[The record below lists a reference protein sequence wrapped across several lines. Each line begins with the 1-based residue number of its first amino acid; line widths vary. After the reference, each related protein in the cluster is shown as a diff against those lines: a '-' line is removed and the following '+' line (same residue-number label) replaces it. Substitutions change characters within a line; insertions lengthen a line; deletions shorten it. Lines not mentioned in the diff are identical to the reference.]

1 MTSYERESDSASVN
15 HKGVTCSEN
24 GRIEEGGER
33 SGAVTKRK
41 YGNPE
46 APPETKM
53 LLVTKNKK
61 IRHSQACDRCRL
73 KKVKCDGLKPQCS
86 QCKKANFRCT
96 TSDRLT
102 RRGFPKGYTEMLE
115 MEVVRLQ
122 KALDELGGGSNE
134 DDGVTLEEPKKEPK
148 IPKKPSKTKF
158 AENEE
163 AEKVIAE
170 PQFPFINDTFHYY
183 DNYVQ
188 GQNYLGHRTW
198 DLLQKNFAVSDSVH
212 HSRDINEEEITKNT
226 HMFIMTNLL
235 QLQPNSFWLPRFL
248 TTRYDD
254 NLHRLKQ
261 AVVSRVQ
268 SFNKY
273 QNSLVPLL
281 YPFEEWQCSFDQLLN
296 HDSRPD
302 PTSILALLFI
312 VQINWVCLD
321 DALLFKVTKMICSST
336 ASSLKSLQTL
346 LLACFY
352 FMGDQSSKED
362 RVNVFASEL
371 LHMAY
376 GIVLD
381 LGLYINSNKL
391 IPVTKKEAIQDHDSR
406 IVTFWTFQFLDSWW
420 SLIQGLPKSNFMVD
434 EFHPRSISSLNIPTL
449 KPLSLLL
456 NFTANSLD
464 GCNLLHT
471 LSTSSGKGKSKLI
484 YLAES
489 FRQLLVQWKLY
500 HQLQDHEDEFNSE
513 ELYRPVTL
521 TKPDV
526 IEIQLTLFYLVVSL
540 LSDRKPDSCDFP
552 SEAPSVTS
560 NLEDIAYEILS
571 LYYLLL
577 VDQSGSESES
587 LPPMQFNLQ
596 HILPCPNRDL
606 INSCLW
612 ILHEWAMAPQGD
624 NELEGQLN
632 WKYDKYRKFLL
643 QWCHLY
649 FIEDPEDPILAHLS
663 LSFKIRLKEVA
674 PNSKKCKE
682 EYLQKVDQFINKTSS
697 FVGRSNLLRS
707 NSHAVMDQFD
717 MFSQID
723 LPSNMLHDLNA
734 VPMHGQ
740 NLEKGSPPAQLTH
753 NDNNNIIDMSNFRSQ
768 ILIEHEETDD
778 GYAEDDDEDDE
789 EDDLKPLEIPFSSK
803 RAGSLFHT
811 KHNLPPS
818 HRAPPSAGNSHRR
831 RTVDHIILENS
842 NFGSQTQLP
851 AMKKQ
856 NRDSLNEATV
866 QPNLHS
872 PDLIGT
878 YQNYSVK
885 LPARKAMSTN
895 SGGRNLS
902 TRLHENVLPP
912 PPLPHH
918 ETLFDPTIRIDST
931 QGTNT
936 GSTHSSH
943 TPQIVETPRAFV
955 DMLLLQPSE
964 ARAVIKST
972 PPCSTTIER

>member
-1 MTSYERESDSASVN
+1 MTSYEGESDSVSGN
-15 HKGVTCSEN
+15 HKVTCPEGSKTEEN
-24 GRIEEGGER
+24 GER
-33 SGAVTKRK
+33 SGHVTKRK

-46 APPETKM
+46 APPETKL
-53 LLVTKNKK
+53 LLVTKNKTV
-61 IRHSQACDRCRL
+61 RHSQACDRCRL

-122 KALDELGGGSNE
+122 KALDELRGDSGESE
-134 DDGVTLEEPKKEPK
+134 VRLEEPREEPK
-148 IPKKPSKTKF
+148 IAKKPLK
-158 AENEE
+158 AEFMQNGE
-163 AEKVIAE
+163 ADKVITE

-198 DLLQKNFAVSDSVH
+198 ELLQKNIALGDSVH
-212 HSRDINEEEITKNT
+212 RSRDINEKEMIRNT
-226 HMFIMTNLL
+226 HMFMMTNLL
-235 QLQPNSFWLPRFL
+235 QLQPHSFWLPRFL
-248 TTRYDD
+248 AARYDD
-254 NLHRLKQ
+254 NLHRLKD
-261 AVVSRVQ
+261 AVLSRVQ
-268 SFNKY
+268 NFNKY
-273 QNSLVPLL
+273 QNSLIPLL
-281 YPFEEWQCSFDQLLN
+281 YPFDEWQCSFDQLLN
-296 HDSRPD
+296 HDNCPD
-302 PTSILALLFI
+302 PINILALLYI

-336 ASSLKSLQTL
+336 SSSLKSLQAL

-352 FMGDQSSKED
+352 FMGDQSSTKD
-362 RVNVFASEL
+362 RTNVFASEL

-376 GIVLD
+376 GMVLD
-381 LGLYINSNKL
+381 FGLYINSNKL
-391 IPVTKKEAIQDHDSR
+391 IPVAETEAIKDHDSR
-406 IVTFWTFQFLDSWW
+406 VVTFWTFQFLDSWW
-420 SLIQGLPKSNFMVD
+420 SLIQGLPKSNFLVD

-456 NFTANSLD
+456 NFTTNSLD

-471 LSTSSGKGKSKLI
+471 LSTGSGKGKSKLI
-484 YLAES
+484 YVAES

-513 ELYRPVTL
+513 ELYRPITL

-526 IEIQLTLFYLVVSL
+526 IEIQLTLFYLVISL
-540 LSDRKPDSCDFP
+540 LSDRKPDSRNFP
-552 SEAPSVTS
+552 NEAPSVTS

-577 VDQSGSESES
+577 VDQSEPESEL
-587 LPPMQFNLQ
+587 LPPMQFSLL
-596 HILPCPNRDL
+596 HILPCSNGDL

-632 WKYDKYRKFLL
+632 WKYDKYRKFLM
-643 QWCHLY
+643 QWCQLY
-649 FIEDPEDPILAHLS
+649 FAENPEDPILAQLS
-663 LSFKIRLKEVA
+663 LSFKIRLKEGA
-674 PNSKKCKE
+674 PNFKKCIKE
-682 EYLQKVDQFINKTSS
+682 DYIQKVDQFINKTSS

-723 LPSNMLHDLNA
+723 LPSNMLHDFNS

-740 NLEKGSPPAQLTH
+740 NLEKPNPPAQLTH
-753 NDNNNIIDMSNFRSQ
+753 NDNNNIIDMSNYRSQ

-789 EDDLKPLEIPFSSK
+789 EDDLKPLEIPFPTK

-818 HRAPPSAGNSHRR
+818 HRAPSNTGTSHRR

-842 NFGSQTQLP
+842 DFGSQTQLP

-856 NRDSLNEATV
+856 NRDGLNGV
-866 QPNLHS
+866 SMRHNLHS

-878 YQNYSVK
+878 YQNYSVQP
-885 LPARKAMSTN
+885 PARKAMSTN
-895 SGGRNLS
+895 SGGRNMS
-902 TRLHENVLPP
+902 TRLHENILPP

-918 ETLFDPTIRIDST
+918 ETLFDPTVRVDSNH
-931 QGTNT
+931 GTNT
-936 GSTHSSH
+936 GSTQSSH

-972 PPCSTTIER
+972 PPCSTTVER